1 MKIKAKYRPELI
13 CSRDGTRPAIQ
24 ETNLGIV
31 KGKVSLSAT
40 DGRRLL
46 VLPVEAEKKEFG
58 RVPKEA
64 IKLAREKRTS
74 RKQEVVTIGLNGKI
88 ELENGWILPRPMQ
101 EELTYPNVDN
111 VIPEHNPRRVCFSAK
126 YLYELAQAMGV
137 DQVILAFKD
146 DISPIVVTAHNE
158 EAYAVLMPIRFQ

>member
-31 KGKVSLSAT
+31 KGKVCLSAT

-74 RKQEVVTIGLNGKI
+74 RKQEVVTIGLNGKV
-88 ELENGWILPRPMQ
+88 ELENGWTLPRPMQ
-101 EELTYPNVDN
+101 EELKYPNVDQ
-111 VIPEHNPRRVCFSAK
+111 VIPEQCPRKICFSAK
-126 YLYELAQAMGV
+126 YLHELAQAMGV

-146 DISPIVVTAHNE
+146 DMSPIVVTSHNE
-158 EAYAVLMPIRFQ
+158 EAYAVLMPCRFQ